1 MSIAVREIFGFL
13 RPGAQRVGPI
23 GLQFSDERINLV
35 QLDRDGRGQL
45 NLKASASIPY
55 ETTRDALLSDAQKV
69 RTLLRSALGKGFRG
83 RTVISA
89 MPPEHVRMLSVTYRP
104 EADREDA
111 DLILEQI
118 TERLDSEISDYVV
131 DYLPVRTA
139 GDERRA
145 LVAVTPAAEVITFL
159 ETLRKAGLTVDALEI
174 GPVAVKRLVSAMT
187 MQNQPNNVLVIN
199 FGRDVA
205 YMTMISERR
214 LLFDHEIGFG
224 EQRIV
229 KRVADSLRMSEEL
242 ARGMVLRIGLDPKR
256 KTDSSAF
263 GETGEFDALLE
274 IVRPEF
280 KRLVDEV
287 RRVLLYAASETR
299 GGTVDRI
306 YVLGSIA
313 RWPGAAGLLDSMSD
327 VTVSTVPDPLS
338 LFGTHESGPA
348 ADTPPDTELAIAT
361 GLALRGLTDDE

>member
-1 MSIAVREIFGFL
+1 
-13 RPGAQRVGPI
+13 
-23 GLQFSDERINLV
+23 
-35 QLDRDGRGQL
+35 
-45 NLKASASIPY
+45 
-55 ETTRDALLSDAQKV
+55 
-69 RTLLRSALGKGFRG
+69 
-83 RTVISA
+83 
-89 MPPEHVRMLSVTYRP
+89 
-104 EADREDA
+104 
-111 DLILEQI
+111 
-118 TERLDSEISDYVV
+118 
-131 DYLPVRTA
+131 
-139 GDERRA
+139 
-145 LVAVTPAAEVITFL
+145 
-159 ETLRKAGLTVDALEI
+159 
-174 GPVAVKRLVSAMT
+174 MT

-338 LFGTHESGPA
+338 LFGTHESGPV

-361 GLALRGLTDDE
+361 GLARRGLTDDE